1 MDETTLV
8 FNCSK
13 INSYHKMYS
22 IGVLLISDGQILDE
36 FDSHY
41 EDRSSYNQETHEN
54 WLRNVWLEME
64 PIFKRADN
72 YTCLQASSHQ
82 AILEQSL
89 NGIGIDLPEID
100 FLNLTTLLKRRLPD
114 ESHTREDLIKKYN
127 IEAHYGLNRDLKN
140 AFVSF
145 RILENLIKIK
155 EPFLVSEIIK
165 EIELDNQINDGNF
178 WRRKADSPVI
188 IESTVNID
196 KLNGD
201 YFLGKTFLA
210 TGIFQE
216 YPDRKKLESLIEE
229 LGGIK
234 MGSVGK
240 KLNILIAGSDA
251 GPSKLLKAKELKDS
265 GVLIDII
272 NEDSL
277 LKFLKN

>member
-36 FDSHY
+36 FDSLY
-41 EDRSSYNQETHEN
+41 EGRNDYEQETHEI
-54 WLRNVWLEME
+54 WLRDVWVQLDS
-64 PIFKRADN
+64 FLNKADN
-72 YTCLQASSHQ
+72 YTCLQAASHQ
-82 AILEQSL
+82 AILQQSL
-89 NGIGIDLPEID
+89 NSIGIELPKKD
-100 FLNLTTLLKRRLPD
+100 FLNLTTLLKKRLPG
-114 ESHTREDLIKKYN
+114 ESHLREDLVN
-127 IEAHYGLNRDLKN
+127 RFGIEAHYSLNRDLRN
-140 AFVSF
+140 AFISF
-145 RILENLIKIK
+145 RILEGLLKIQ

-165 EIELDNQINDGNF
+165 EIYFNTQIGQSNF
-178 WRRKADSPVI
+178 WRSKTESSDIV
-188 IESTVNID
+188 ESTLNTEQ
-196 KLNGD
+196 LNGD

-251 GPSKLLKAKELKDS
+251 GPSKLLKAKDLKDS